1 MRAPKQKKP
10 DFNIDTILK
19 NPVDARMLKCLIDT
33 ALISKTKID
42 LENAA
47 IADQRN
53 EAKDKLGMPPAVFNK
68 LVSVKHNQSLAQE
81 RAKMETTDTTLVT
94 LYGENAGLV
103 GPVADFDGSDDDLSG
118 DYQ

>member
-33 ALISKTKID
+33 ALISKTKIE

-47 IADQRN
+47 ISDQRT
-53 EAKDKLGMPPAVFNK
+53 EAKDKLGMPPGVFNH
-68 LVSVKHNQSLAQE
+68 LVQTRFKQSLAAE
-81 RAKMETTDTTLVT
+81 RTKLETTDTTLVT
-94 LYGENAGLV
+94 LYGEDDG
-103 GPVADFDGSDDDLSG
+103 VANFSDSDEDIDGDE
-118 DYQ
+118 